1 MPYTTHGYMT
11 AADLAE
17 VRADYDLDLCS
28 CCEAGAFE
36 PLDGTPNSPWCENCD
51 HSPGSHAA

>member
-17 VRADYDLDLCS
+17 VRADYDLDLCP
-28 CCEAGAFE
+28 CCEA
-36 PLDGTPNSPWCENCD
+36 DGCVLADDDDVCANCL
-51 HSPGSHAA
+51 HELPRANPGI

>member
-1 MPYTTHGYMT
+1 MPYTTHGLMT

-28 CCEAGAFE
+28 CCEGGGFNPGEPGDFE
-36 PLDGTPNSPWCENCD
+36 DGCATCG
-51 HSPGSHAA
+51 HGSDRHA